1 MKEFKMPP
9 NIKWKELIKVDPDD
23 LPRQEELADKLLISL
38 SKVEVNELKNEDHEN
53 MIHLFRI
60 TQSLMKMK
68 AQEVELALEEVEKAG
83 EEQAKF
89 ENQLKTKVM
98 KLENELEMAQQS
110 AGGRDTRFLRDEIRQ
125 LEKQLEQK
133 DRELE
138 DMEKELDKEKKVN
151 EQLALRNEEAE
162 NENSKLRRENEQL
175 RQDIIDYQKQIDSQ
189 KESLLSRRGEDSD
202 YRSQLSKKNYELVQ
216 YLDEIQ
222 TLTEANEKI
231 EVQNQEMRKNLE
243 ESVQEMEKMT
253 DEYNRMKA
261 LVHQSD
267 AVMDQIKKENEH
279 YRLQVRELTDLLKA
293 KDEEDDPVMM
303 AVNAKVEEWK
313 LILSSKDDEI
323 IEYQQMLQSL
333 RGKLKNAQ
341 LDADKSNIMALKQG
355 IQERDSQIKML
366 TEQVEQYTKEMEKN
380 TFIIEDLKNELQ
392 KDKGTSNF
400 YQQSKS
406 T

>member
-1 MKEFKMPP
+1 MPP
-9 NIKWKELIKVDPDD
+9 NINWKEIIKVDPDD
-23 LPRQEELADKLLISL
+23 LPRQEELADNLLVSL
-38 SKVEVNELKNEDHEN
+38 SKVEVNELKNESQEN
-53 MIHLFRI
+53 VIHLFRI

-68 AQEVELALEEVEKAG
+68 AQEVELALEEVDKAG

-98 KLENELEMAQQS
+98 KLENELEMALQS
-110 AGGRDTRFLRDEIRQ
+110 TGGRDTRFLRDEIRQ

-133 DRELE
+133 DRELV
-138 DMEKELDKEKKVN
+138 DMEKELEKEKKVN

-175 RQDIIDYQKQIDSQ
+175 RQDVTDYQKQIDSQ
-189 KESLLSRRGEDSD
+189 KECLLSRRGEDSD

-261 LVHQSD
+261 IVHQTD
-267 AVMDQIKKENEH
+267 TLMDQLKKENDH
-279 YRLQVRELTDLLKA
+279 YRLQVKELTDLLRA
-293 KDEEDDPVMM
+293 K
-303 AVNAKVEEWK
+303 K
-313 LILSSKDDEI
+313 
-323 IEYQQMLQSL
+323 
-333 RGKLKNAQ
+333 
-341 LDADKSNIMALKQG
+341 
-355 IQERDSQIKML
+355 
-366 TEQVEQYTKEMEKN
+366 
-380 TFIIEDLKNELQ
+380 
-392 KDKGTSNF
+392 
-400 YQQSKS
+400 
-406 T
+406 